1 MSKDLTL
8 FPTLTDDIRQK
19 IQFHEAP
26 YNFFYQDDAKHEL
39 RCKDSDDSKT
49 YSLFEENGPWNVDE
63 YNFGFS
69 RTYSIKFHQF
79 LFGENGV
86 ACKNSVLNIAIIWTS
101 PESKQRGVIIADA
114 DIKLSET
121 PKQITISHLFER
133 AQLRGCVNLQTVL
146 YIKTK
151 GSPNKDEKHLANTSG
166 LILGELD
173 NEVLL
178 LDGNGSS
185 FPVIIVQEPRQP
197 LWWVKCDWEDPT
209 TDLFS
214 ESVAIYLNEKHK
226 SYTFI
231 DRKSS
236 NYNPQLVQEIFS
248 QALFI
253 IITKLKEN
261 EAYWEDTINENH
273 LGPGSVS
280 EAIAYFSNTLNWNLQ
295 TVENTSLSIRKFF
308 EGKLSC

>member
-1 MSKDLTL
+1 MSKDLAL
-8 FPTLTDDIRQK
+8 FPTLSEELKQK

-26 YNFFYQDDAKHEL
+26 YDFFYQDGGRREL
-39 RCKDSDDSKT
+39 KRNDSDDSKT
-49 YSLFEENGPWNVDE
+49 FSLFEENGPWNVDE

-69 RTYSIKFHQF
+69 RTYSIKFHHF
-79 LFGENGV
+79 LFGENGI
-86 ACKNSVLNIAIIWTS
+86 ACKNSVLGIAIIWTS
-101 PESKQRGVIIADA
+101 PESKQRGVITADGE
-114 DIKLSET
+114 IKST
-121 PKQITISHLFER
+121 DSSTRITINHMFAK

-173 NEVLL
+173 NENLL

-185 FPVIIVQEPRQP
+185 FPVIITQEPNQP

-209 TDLFS
+209 SDLFS

-231 DRKSS
+231 DRKSAK
-236 NYNPQLVQEIFS
+236 YNPQMVQEIFS
-248 QALFI
+248 QALLI
-253 IITKLKEN
+253 IITKLKQN
-261 EAYWEDTINENH
+261 EDYWNDTINENH
-273 LGPGSVS
+273 LGTGSVS
-280 EAIAYFSNTLNWNLQ
+280 EAIAYFSNALDWNLQ

-308 EGKLSC
+308 EGNLSC